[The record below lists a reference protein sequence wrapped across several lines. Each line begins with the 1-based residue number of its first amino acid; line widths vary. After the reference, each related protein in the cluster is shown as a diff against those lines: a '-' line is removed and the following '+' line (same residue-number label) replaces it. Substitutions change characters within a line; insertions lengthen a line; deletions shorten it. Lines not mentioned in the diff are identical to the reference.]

1 MEFAGRTVLVT
12 GGARGVGRELTR
24 QLVDLGAHVV
34 AVGRDSAALDAVAA
48 EHGSRVS
55 GYVVDLAD
63 PEATSAF
70 VAEVVRSH
78 PELSVVINNA
88 GVQTPVAYLH
98 DPTPTTLAAARQEIA
113 VNLDA
118 VITLSTG
125 LLPHL
130 STHDS
135 AAIVNITTGLALAP
149 KASAPVYCAT
159 KAAVRTFTRA
169 LRYQCEADAPR
180 VKVIDAVFP
189 LVDTDMTR
197 GRGSNKITPAEAA
210 AAVLTSTRRGTP
222 TAYIGKTGLLNAIMR
237 VSPALGHRIM
247 RAS

>member
-1 MEFAGRTVLVT
+1 MELAGRTVLVT
-12 GGARGVGRELTR
+12 GGARGVGLELTR
-24 QLVDLGAHVV
+24 QLVGLGARVV
-34 AVGRDSAALDAVAA
+34 AVGRDAAALDAVVA

-63 PEATSAF
+63 PVATAGF
-70 VAEVVRSH
+70 VAAVVRWH

-88 GVQTPVAYLH
+88 GVQTPVEYLRDDVTH
-98 DPTPTTLAAARQEIA
+98 ARAAARQEIA
-113 VNLDA
+113 INLEA
-118 VITLSTG
+118 VVTLSTG
-125 LLPHL
+125 LLPWL
-130 STHDS
+130 SERDS

-169 LRYQCEADAPR
+169 LRYQCEADAPH

-197 GRGSNKITPAEAA
+197 GRGTNKITATAA
-210 AAVLTSTRRGTP
+210 ATAVLNSIRRGAP
-222 TAYIGKTGLLNAIMR
+222 IAYIGKTGLLNTIMR
-237 VSPALGHRIM
+237 VSPALGHKIM